1 MFNTILVAT
10 DGSDNANRAVKWAA
24 ELAKTTDARLS
35 VVHTLLRDKLPE
47 AWVHMAEV
55 EHLLDAERTAP
66 PPALDISA
74 GFAFANNGGSNK
86 KIINQ
91 KVAAEVG
98 KNVLAH
104 ARQLAK
110 DAGLQ
115 NVQTCARSGDPAR
128 DVLEEAKSV
137 GADLIVVGSR
147 GLGGLKGLLMGS
159 VSSKVSHLAEVP
171 TVTVK

>member
-24 ELAKTTDARLS
+24 ELAKATNSKLS

-55 EHLLDAERTAP
+55 EHLLDDAKTTP
-66 PPALDISA
+66 PPAMDISA
-74 GFAFANNGGSNK
+74 GFAFASNGGSNK

-98 KNVLAH
+98 KNILSH
-104 ARQLAK
+104 ARQIAK
-110 DAGLQ
+110 EAGLQ
-115 NVQTCARSGDPAR
+115 SVQTCARSGDPAR
-128 DVLEEAKSV
+128 DVLEEAQAV
-137 GADLIVVGSR
+137 GADLIVVGTR

-159 VSSKVSHLAEVP
+159 VSSKISHLATVP